1 MSQVREIFE
10 LHIVDGDG
18 RVCTQSIW
26 DDHAAINGLPV
37 DLARLQRE
45 VDNLT
50 VMPGDVG
57 VLYTYPTPELREQTM
72 AWLANIKPTPQRGER
87 SAT

>member
-10 LHIVDGDG
+10 LHIVDEDG

-26 DDHAAINGLPV
+26 DDQAAVNGLPV

-57 VLYTYPTPELREQTM
+57 VLYTYPTPELRAQTM
-72 AWLANIKPTPQRGER
+72 AWLANIKPTPQRGDQR
-87 SAT
+87 AT